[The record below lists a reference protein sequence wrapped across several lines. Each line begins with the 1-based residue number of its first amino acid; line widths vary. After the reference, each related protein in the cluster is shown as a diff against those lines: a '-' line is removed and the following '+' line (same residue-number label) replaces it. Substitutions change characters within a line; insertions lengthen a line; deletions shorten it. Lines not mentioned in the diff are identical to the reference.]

1 MDCVGCGSRWV
12 NLLTE
17 PVQFVMMTRLS
28 WIDLPSAC
36 QSTIGLNV
44 SCATVV
50 ANSRAQAAMRFPV
63 LISLDFLFGG
73 KRPPQTK
80 PPVAYQSSAVQ
91 YTCSFRLQ
99 SRNCNVAPRL
109 RLRFRPGVGPDT
121 TPSGIIGR
129 PGLHDVILRIVLY
142 CTFFVSISM
151 IYHTVYPE
159 LSGMD

>member
-91 YTCSFRLQ
+91 YTCSFAFSYAIATWHRGFG
-99 SRNCNVAPRL
+99 SA
-109 RLRFRPGVGPDT
+109 
-121 TPSGIIGR
+121 SGLESGR
-129 PGLHDVILRIVLY
+129 VQH
-142 CTFFVSISM
+142 
-151 IYHTVYPE
+151 
-159 LSGMD
+159 